1 MRLQCNDMLDG
12 TENQLLC
19 FLRFTL
25 TVEKVQ
31 GPCVKESRVGGLRP
45 GTGDPGDLGISGNFG
60 ANNALEIEL
69 KHAPYTLFYS
79 M

>member
-1 MRLQCNDMLDG
+1 MNY
-12 TENQLLC
+12 
-19 FLRFTL
+19 RFTL
-25 TVEKVQ
+25 TVEKVH

-69 KHAPYTLFYS
+69 KHAPRLYS
-79 M
+79 TVCN